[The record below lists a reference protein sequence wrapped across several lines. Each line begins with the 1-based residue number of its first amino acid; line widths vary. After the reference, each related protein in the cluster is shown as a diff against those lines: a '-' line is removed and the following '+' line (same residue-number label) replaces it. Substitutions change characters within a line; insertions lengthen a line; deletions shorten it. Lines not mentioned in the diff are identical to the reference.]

1 MMSRTDEMKME
12 YEERLEGFKKAGD
25 SKGCAET
32 LFMMAKLQVSEGNQ
46 EEAMLMLME
55 AYNRFQQLG
64 DVRGHSFAGELLGQL
79 LFVSGNPED
88 GMRVV
93 RESLEGFKAMGLVEE
108 IEKTEG
114 LLAVMEEHFPSGS
127 E

>member
-1 MMSRTDEMKME
+1 MMSKTDEMKTE
-12 YEERLEGFKKAGD
+12 YEERLKAFKKAGD
-25 SKGCAET
+25 SKSCADT
-32 LFMMAKLQVSEGNQ
+32 LFMLAKLEVSEGNQ

-64 DVRGHSFAGELLGQL
+64 DVRGHSFTGELLGQL

-93 RESLEGFKAMGLVEE
+93 RESLAGFKAMGLAEE
-108 IEKTEG
+108 IEKTEV
-114 LLAVMEEHFPSGS
+114 LLSVMEEHASS